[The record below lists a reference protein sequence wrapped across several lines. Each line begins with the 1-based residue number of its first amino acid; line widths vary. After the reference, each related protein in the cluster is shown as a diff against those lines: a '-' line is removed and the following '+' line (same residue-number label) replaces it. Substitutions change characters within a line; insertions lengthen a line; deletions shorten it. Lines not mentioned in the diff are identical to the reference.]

1 MKPRTF
7 KLFYQNSISG
17 NLLNSKLV
25 HASCRNIDKL
35 LALGLAQRLKNSDLI
50 LESKMVELNQNK
62 KSNKQLD

>member
-1 MKPRTF
+1 MP
-7 KLFYQNSISG
+7 
-17 NLLNSKLV
+17 
-25 HASCRNIDKL
+25 HAVIIDKL